1 MRRACLRHE
10 GIKEGLGQPNHM
22 VEGLSPPGLAKI
34 ERVQFHSGPAFS
46 NLQVVPAKN
55 KQKQEG
61 MAKTDVS
68 AASLPGED
76 IERIS

>member
-1 MRRACLRHE
+1 
-10 GIKEGLGQPNHM
+10 M
-22 VEGLSPPGLAKI
+22 VEGLGPPGLAKI
-34 ERVQFHSGPAFS
+34 ERVQFHSGPALS
-46 NLQVVPAKN
+46 NLQVVPAQN
-55 KQKQEG
+55 KQQQEG

>member
-1 MRRACLRHE
+1 
-10 GIKEGLGQPNHM
+10 M

-46 NLQVVPAKN
+46 NLQVVPAQN

>member
-1 MRRACLRHE
+1 LDHPLVKANVDSFW
-10 GIKEGLGQPNHM
+10 IFGLAKD
-22 VEGLSPPGLAKI
+22 GLSPPGLAKI

-46 NLQVVPAKN
+46 NLQVVPAQN

-61 MAKTDVS
+61 MTKTDVS